1 MFTNKKPL
9 ISLENIRFIGCN
21 LNRPECVIVTNK
33 GNIYVPDW
41 DGGVTC
47 ISSDGNVHSVHGA
60 TSKELKPNGIA
71 IRRDQSFLLTNL
83 SAEKGGIWSLIP
95 GCSPEPYITE
105 VDGKEIPPTNFVLV
119 DNQDRIWI
127 TVSTTLKPRSL
138 GYRRNV
144 KNGFII
150 LADKYGARI
159 VADGLGYTNEV
170 RISPDGKYLYVVETF
185 SKAVSRYEIT
195 EKGDL
200 LSRQVFTEFDDW
212 TFPDGIAFDSSGA
225 LWVTSIFS
233 NRVIRVLEDGS
244 QILIIEDLDSDFMS
258 SIENVFQK
266 GDMKDIHMKKIES
279 KMLKSVSSIAFGGK
293 DLKTVYLGCLHG
305 NQIATFRTKIK
316 GLPMAHWKW
325 GL

>member
-1 MFTNKKPL
+1 MFTNKKAL
-9 ISLENIRFIGCN
+9 ISLKNIRFVGCN
-21 LNRPECVIVTNK
+21 LNRPECVLTTNK

-41 DGGVTC
+41 NGGITR
-47 ISSDGNVHSVHGA
+47 ISPNGDVCSIHSVPA
-60 TSKELKPNGIA
+60 KELKPNGIA
-71 IRRDQSFLLTNL
+71 IRGDQSFLLTNL
-83 SAEKGGIWSLIP
+83 STEKGGIWSLVP
-95 GCSPEPYITE
+95 GHSPEPYITE

-138 GYRRNV
+138 GYRRNI
-144 KNGFII
+144 KNGFIV
-150 LADKYGARI
+150 LADKYGVRV
-159 VADGLGYTNEV
+159 VADGLGYTNEL
-170 RISPDGKYLYVVETF
+170 RLSPDEKYLYVVETF
-185 SKAVSRYEIT
+185 GKIISRYMIS

-200 LSRQVFTEFDDW
+200 LNRQIFTEFDDW

-266 GDMKDIHMKKIES
+266 GDMKDIHMKKIKS

-305 NQIATFRTKIK
+305 NQIATFRTTIK

>member
-9 ISLENIRFIGCN
+9 VSLENIRFVGCN
-21 LNRPECVIVTNK
+21 LNRPECVISTNK

-41 DGGVTC
+41 NGGITR
-47 ISSDGNVHSVHGA
+47 ISTNGDVCSIHNVPV
-60 TSKELKPNGIA
+60 KELKPNGIA

-83 SAEKGGIWSLIP
+83 SDEKGGIWSLVP

-127 TVSTTLKPRSL
+127 TVSTILKPRSL
-138 GYRRNV
+138 GYRRNI
-144 KNGFII
+144 KNGFIV

-170 RISPDGKYLYVVETF
+170 RLSPDGKYLYVVETF
-185 SKAVSRYEIT
+185 SKVISRYVIT
-195 EKGDL
+195 EKGNL
-200 LSRQVFTEFDDW
+200 LHRQIFTEFDDW

-244 QILIIEDLDSDFMS
+244 QILIIEDADPEFMLF
-258 SIENVFQK
+258 IANAFQK
-266 GDMKDIHMKKIES
+266 GIMEDAHMKKVES

-305 NQIATFRTKIK
+305 NQIATFRTTIK